1 MKISGSYTLPAAPE
15 RTYALLQDPE
25 ALAASMPGC
34 RELVRTAEDEY
45 EMKMNVVISSIQGL
59 FAGKIR
65 VADKEFPARF
75 RLLVEGDGKIG
86 FLKGEGVLTLSPADG
101 ATEVHY
107 DGEVQVGGM
116 IAGVGQRL
124 LDATAKYLIKRFFE
138 KMAARVEQPS

>member
-15 RTYALLQDPE
+15 QTYALLQDPE

-34 RELVRTAEDEY
+34 RELVRTAEDAY
-45 EMKMNVVISSIQGL
+45 EMKMNLVISSIQGL
-59 FAGKIR
+59 FAGRIR

-75 RLLVEGDGKIG
+75 RLIVEGDGKIG
-86 FLKGEGVLTLSPADG
+86 FMKGEGVLTLSAVNG
-101 ATEVHY
+101 ATEVRY

>member
-1 MKISGSYTLPAAPE
+1 MRISGAYTLPADPE
-15 RTYALLQDPE
+15 RAYTLLQDPE

-45 EMKMNVVISSIQGL
+45 EMKMNLVISSIQGL

-75 RLLVEGDGKIG
+75 RLIVEGDGKIG
-86 FLKGEGVLTLSPADG
+86 FMKGEGVLTLSPVDG
-101 ATEVHY
+101 ATEVRY

-138 KMAARVEQPS
+138 KMREWACQE

>member
-1 MKISGSYTLPAAPE
+1 MKISGAYTLPADPE
-15 RTYALLQDPE
+15 RTYTLLQDPE

-45 EMKMNVVISSIQGL
+45 EMKMHLVISSIQGL

-75 RLLVEGDGKIG
+75 RLIVEGDGKLG
-86 FLKGEGVLTLSPADG
+86 FLKGEGVLTLSAVDQ
-101 ATEVHY
+101 ATEVRY
-107 DGEVQVGGM
+107 DGEVHVGGM

-138 KMAARVEQPS
+138 TMRERACQG